1 MSLTV
6 CESGSTT
13 LAVFIIKSLFSRGV
27 QAHVEASVHKE
38 NGVSGSE
45 SSSSGRGTVSSG
57 RGTAHTG
64 DLGHASSAPPV
75 SLPSVA
81 STKVSSSATFLFPVP
96 IPIRIRFHF
105 GSRGF
110 DDQKMKKIYS

>member
-1 MSLTV
+1 
-6 CESGSTT
+6 
-13 LAVFIIKSLFSRGV
+13 
-27 QAHVEASVHKE
+27 
-38 NGVSGSE
+38 VSGSE

-81 STKVSSSATFLFPVP
+81 STKVSSSATFLSLVPVP
-96 IPIRIRFHF
+96 IRILIQF
-105 GSRGF
+105 GSRSF
-110 DDQKMKKIYS
+110 DDQKLKKFTAWEKIFWTKTTL